1 MPSTPDDDDVYSG
14 EFTLN
19 GARRWREH
27 EINRSRAE
35 WLEALGDGSGVDSNA
50 EVIAACETACAAA
63 VLVADA
69 KLKPPSVR
77 GVGRGGR
84 SDSLTQSADE

>member
-27 EINRSRAE
+27 EIERSRAE

-50 EVIAACETACAAA
+50 EVIAACETAYAAA

-69 KLKPPSVR
+69 KFAATKAAVSARR
-77 GVGRGGR
+77 GSRR
-84 SDSLTQSADE
+84 SE